1 MSEPTSPEHDLS
13 ERVLLEPVMCVRTD
27 KTTGTV
33 VATMS
38 GALTTCDQ
46 IDALRHTLDDVPRG
60 FSLIIELDA
69 MTTLTAKSLA
79 CLREL
84 ALAATREGTRLILV
98 SESLDVRANLIL
110 ADLDSLAPVL
120 HNLAQADQIVA
131 AAA

>member
-1 MSEPTSPEHDLS
+1 MPEQALR
-13 ERVLLEPVMCVRTD
+13 ERVSPEPVMCVRTD

-38 GALTTCDQ
+38 GALTTCEQ
-46 IDALRHTLDDVPRG
+46 IDALRHTLDGVPRG
-60 FSLIIELDA
+60 YSLIIELDA

-98 SESLDVRANLIL
+98 SDSLDVRANLIL

-120 HNLAQADQIVA
+120 HTLAQAGQVVA

>member
-1 MSEPTSPEHDLS
+1 MPLKVEVEMSEPVITVRLD
-13 ERVLLEPVMCVRTD
+13 RVL
-27 KTTGTV
+27 GTV

-38 GALTTCDQ
+38 GALTTYDQ
-46 IDALRHTLDDVPRG
+46 IDELRQTLDDVPRG

-69 MTTLTAKSLA
+69 MTTLTSRSLA
-79 CLREL
+79 CLRDL
-84 ALAATREGTRLILV
+84 ALAATREGIRMILV